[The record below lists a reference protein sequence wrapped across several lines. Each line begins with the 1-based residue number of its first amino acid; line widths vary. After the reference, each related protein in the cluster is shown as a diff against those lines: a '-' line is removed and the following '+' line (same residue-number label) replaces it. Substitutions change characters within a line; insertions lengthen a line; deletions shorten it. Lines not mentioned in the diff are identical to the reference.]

1 MGKTSAMSYVVLA
14 LRYRPQRFEEM
25 VGQSAI
31 ATTLANAIRTGRLAQ
46 AYIFAGPRGTG
57 KTSMARIFA
66 KALNCEQGPTPE
78 PCNQCDICR
87 SIERGDD
94 LDVLEIDAASNRGID
109 NVRELRDHVRYRP
122 ARTRFKIY
130 SLDEAHRIT
139 GPAWNALLK
148 TLEEP
153 PEHVKFIFSTT
164 AAEKMPETILS
175 RCQRFDFRN
184 LSTADI
190 VTRLTQIAEAESI
203 ETAPAVLELIARRAR
218 GGMRD
223 AISLL
228 DQLHAASDR
237 TITREAAIDLLGMLP
252 TEAVTDLFQG
262 FLDRDDAHILQL
274 VTDAVSQGK
283 DLGELMTQAI
293 EHARILLH
301 LQVLGDDPVLGAL
314 LPEQAERLRR
324 QAQAFQVDHL
334 LHAVEVLASARFQ
347 LRNVVD
353 AQVLVEVAL
362 LELARLDELRPL
374 SELASK
380 VEALARKVTSA
391 SAAPPLA
398 SPASPSAPTTRAE
411 QVGPLGQADLRTAR
425 GLWPEL
431 ANQVDGVP
439 GQTLTHLAP
448 VAVSGDQ
455 LLVTWND
462 QEEPEDTSGLEG
474 ALQAAGVFLTTS
486 LGRPVSV
493 GLQPVVGGPPDD
505 APVEEQEEAPS
516 RHRESASH
524 RRRHPANDAIVQRA
538 VELFEGTIEE
548 GDA

>member
-1 MGKTSAMSYVVLA
+1 MGKASAMSYVVLA

-31 ATTLANAIRTGRLAQ
+31 ATTLANAIRSGRLAQ

-66 KALNCEQGPTPE
+66 KALNCAEGPTPE

-87 SIERGDD
+87 SIDRGDD

-109 NVRELRDHVRYRP
+109 NVRDLRDHVRYRP

-130 SLDEAHRIT
+130 YLDEAHMIT
-139 GPAWNALLK
+139 PPAWNALLK

-164 AAEKMPETILS
+164 APEKMPDTILS

-203 ETAPAVLELIARRAR
+203 EAEPGVLELIARRAR

-228 DQLHAASDR
+228 DQLHAASAR
-237 TITREAAIDLLGMLP
+237 AVTREAAIDLLGMLP
-252 TEAVTDLFQG
+252 TEAVIDLFQG
-262 FLDRDDAHILQL
+262 FLERDDAHILHV

-283 DLGELMTQAI
+283 DLGELVTQAI

-301 LQVLGDDPVLGAL
+301 VQVLGDDPVLATL
-314 LPEQAERLRR
+314 AQEQAERLRR

-334 LHAVEVLASARFQ
+334 LHAIEVLASARFQ

-353 AQVLVEVAL
+353 AQVLVEAAL

-380 VEALARKVTSA
+380 VEALGRKV
-391 SAAPPLA
+391 
-398 SPASPSAPTTRAE
+398 ASPSTTSPVTSGTSPPAPTTRAE
-411 QVGPLGQADLRTAR
+411 QAGPLGQADLRMAR

-431 ANQVDGVP
+431 ANQVEGLP
-439 GQTLTHLAP
+439 GQTLAHLAP

-462 QEEPEDTSGLEG
+462 EEEPEDTSSLEG
-474 ALQAAGVFLTTS
+474 ALEAAGVFLTTS
-486 LGRPVSV
+486 FGRPVSV
-493 GLQPVVGGPPDD
+493 RLQPASGAPADD
-505 APVEEQEEAPS
+505 APVEEQEETS
-516 RHRESASH
+516 TGRGRSAS
-524 RRRHPANDAIVQRA
+524 RRGRHPANDAIVRRA

-548 GDA
+548 GDV